1 LRRRSWHERSPPA
14 ARCQCDVVEPHQQG
28 AGEGQRHELD
38 SEDDLPTATV
48 LPGLIDTHVHLVAD
62 SEVGALDRVPGLGDD
77 ELDAVITEGVRRQLA
92 AGVTTVR
99 DLGDLR
105 YAVVNRRDVQRAGRT
120 REPEPT
126 IVASGPPLTSV
137 GGHCH
142 FLGGEFANRA
152 QISAV
157 VRERVQRGVD
167 VVKVMASGGMTTPGT
182 DVMGTQFSADEMHL
196 LVGLAHE
203 AGLPITAH
211 AHSLAAVEQSVD
223 AGADCIEHCSC
234 AAEKGSVLS
243 EELVASIADRDIA
256 ISGVLNPNP
265 QMDLSQAPPA
275 IRKLIAATGWTPQ
288 RIHERRG

>member
-126 IVASGPPLTSV
+126 IVASSGLNQ
-137 GGHCH
+137 CW
-142 FLGGEFANRA
+142 RA
-152 QISAV
+152 LPFPGRRG
-157 VRERVQRGVD
+157 REQGSD
-167 VVKVMASGGMTTPGT
+167 LS
-182 DVMGTQFSADEMHL
+182 SH
-196 LVGLAHE
+196 
-203 AGLPITAH
+203 
-211 AHSLAAVEQSVD
+211 
-223 AGADCIEHCSC
+223 AGA
-234 AAEKGSVLS
+234 
-243 EELVASIADRDIA
+243 R
-256 ISGVLNPNP
+256 
-265 QMDLSQAPPA
+265 PA
-275 IRKLIAATGWTPQ
+275 
-288 RIHERRG
+288 RG

>member
-1 LRRRSWHERSPPA
+1 M
-14 ARCQCDVVEPHQQG
+14 
-28 AGEGQRHELD
+28 
-38 SEDDLPTATV
+38 
-48 LPGLIDTHVHLVAD
+48 
-62 SEVGALDRVPGLGDD
+62 
-77 ELDAVITEGVRRQLA
+77 
-92 AGVTTVR
+92 TTVR

-105 YAVVNRRDVQRAGRT
+105 YAVVNRRNVQRAGGT

-142 FLGGEFANRA
+142 FLGGEVANRD
-152 QISAV
+152 QISAAM
-157 VRERVQRGVD
+157 RERVQRGVD
-167 VVKVMASGGMTTPGT
+167 VVKVMASGGMTTPGS

-223 AGADCIEHCSC
+223 AGVDCIEHCSC
-234 AAEKGSVLS
+234 LTQKGSVLS

-256 ISGVLNPNP
+256 ISGVLTANP
-265 QMDLSQAPPA
+265 QKDLSQAPPA
-275 IRKLIAATGWTPQ
+275 LQKLAAAGFTPQ
-288 RIHERRG
+288 RIRELCADRLRRLHARAYALSPELTPDSVPGWLMGTYTLGCRSSGTQASHRGKLSPRPLRKRHVFVG